1 MLEKNRE
8 SELLLEIEKLRQQ
21 VEELQEEKTDLEILL
36 ETTTEHA
43 DAVES
48 ELLEAKEA
56 AEVANR
62 AKSEFL
68 ANMSHELR
76 TPLNGIIGYTQML
89 MEEED
94 LNPLQLA
101 DLNKINQCGEH
112 LLTLIQDILDIA
124 KVEAGKLEIDPSE
137 FDFHQFIKG
146 VADFF
151 EMRAKQ
157 KGINFYFQTVKEL
170 PNWVRGDPKRLRQV
184 LFNLLGNAV
193 KFTDKGTVNLS
204 VIYLEKKMVFQVE
217 DTGIGIGQEHLE
229 EIFLPFQQ
237 VGSKEHLVDGTGLGL
252 TISKKLVE
260 MMGGELK
267 VKSTLGKGSIFW
279 VELEMPVVDGFA

>member
-8 SELLLEIEKLRQQ
+8 SEILLEIEKLRQQ

-112 LLTLIQDILDIA
+112 LLTLIQDILDVA

-267 VKSTLGKGSIFW
+267 VQSTLGQGSIFW

>member
-1 MLEKNRE
+1 MSDKNRE
-8 SELLLEIEKLRQQ
+8 SQFLLEIEKLRQE
-21 VEELQEEKTDLEILL
+21 VEELQQEKNDLEILL

-48 ELLEAKEA
+48 EVLKAKEA

-89 MEEED
+89 MEEE
-94 LNPLQLA
+94 LTSLQLS

-124 KVEAGKLEIDPSE
+124 KVEAGKLEIEARE
-137 FDFHQFIKG
+137 FDLPKFLNG

-157 KGINFYFQTVKEL
+157 KRIDFHFQAMEDL
-170 PNWVRGDPKRLRQV
+170 PSWVIGDRKRLRQV

-193 KFTDKGTVNLS
+193 KFTDEGSVTLTVS
-204 VIYLEKKMVFQVE
+204 YVGGKITFKVE
-217 DTGIGIGQEHLE
+217 DTGTGIAPEHLE

-237 VGSKEHLVDGTGLGL
+237 VGSKDRLVDGTGLGL
-252 TISKKLVE
+252 TISKKLVT

-267 VKSTLGKGSIFW
+267 VTSNLGKGSIFF
-279 VELEMPVVDGFA
+279 VDLEMAVVDGFA

>member
-1 MLEKNRE
+1 MSEKNRE
-8 SELLLEIEKLRQQ
+8 SELLLEIEKLRQE
-21 VEELQEEKTDLEILL
+21 VEELQQEKADLEILL

-76 TPLNGIIGYTQML
+76 TPLNGIIGYAEML
-89 MEEED
+89 IED
-94 LNPLQLA
+94 GDLTALQLT
-101 DLNKINQCGEH
+101 DLKKIHQCGEH

-124 KVEAGKLEIDPSE
+124 KVEAGKLEIETSE
-137 FDFHQFIKG
+137 FDFDKFLKG

-151 EMRAKQ
+151 EMKAKQ
-157 KGINFYFQTVKEL
+157 KGIAFSFEAQEDL
-170 PNWVRGDPKRLRQV
+170 PNWVEGDQKRLRQV

-193 KFTDKGTVNLS
+193 KFTDTGTVTLTVN
-204 VIYLEKKMVFQVE
+204 YLQKKMVFQVE
-217 DTGIGIGQEHLE
+217 DTGTGIGPEHLE
-229 EIFLPFQQ
+229 EIFLPFHQ
-237 VGSKEHLVDGTGLGL
+237 VGSKERLVEGTGLGL
-252 TISKKLVE
+252 TISKNLVE

-267 VKSTLGKGSIFW
+267 VKSVLGKGSIFW
-279 VELEMPVVDGFA
+279 VELEMPAVNW

>member
-1 MLEKNRE
+1 MSDNNRE

-21 VEELQEEKTDLEILL
+21 VEELQQEKADLEILL

-76 TPLNGIIGYTQML
+76 TPLNGIIGYTEML

-94 LNPLQLA
+94 LTALQLA

-124 KVEAGKLEIDPSE
+124 KVEAGKLEIETSE
-137 FDFHQFIKG
+137 FSFHKFLKR

-151 EMRAKQ
+151 EMTAKQ
-157 KGINFYFQTVKEL
+157 KGIAFDFRVREDL
-170 PNWVRGDPKRLRQV
+170 PNWVKGDPKRLRQV

-193 KFTDKGTVNLS
+193 KFTDEGSVTLTVS
-204 VIYLEKKMVFQVE
+204 YVRKKMVFQVE
-217 DTGIGIGQEHLE
+217 DTGTGIGPEHLE

-237 VGSKEHLVDGTGLGL
+237 VGSKERLIEGTGLGL

-279 VELEMPVVDGFA
+279 VELEMPVVNC

>member
-1 MLEKNRE
+1 MSDKNRE

-21 VEELQEEKTDLEILL
+21 VEELQQENADLEILL

-62 AKSEFL
+62 TKSEFL

-76 TPLNGIIGYTQML
+76 TPLNGIIGYTEML
-89 MEEED
+89 MEEGD
-94 LNPLQLA
+94 LTSLQLA
-101 DLNKINQCGEH
+101 DLNKIHQCGEH

-124 KVEAGKLEIDPSE
+124 KVEAGKLEIESSE
-137 FDFHQFIKG
+137 FDFNMFLKG

-151 EMRAKQ
+151 EMRTKQ
-157 KGINFYFQTVKEL
+157 KGIAFYFKAREDL
-170 PNWVRGDPKRLRQV
+170 PNRVKGDQKRLRQV

-193 KFTDKGTVNLS
+193 KFTDKGSVTLTVS
-204 VIYLEKKMVFQVE
+204 YFQKKMVFQVE
-217 DTGIGIGQEHLE
+217 DTGTGIAQDRLE
-229 EIFLPFQQ
+229 EIFLPFLQ
-237 VGSKEHLVDGTGLGL
+237 VGSKERLIEGTGLGL
-252 TISKKLVE
+252 TISKNLVE

-279 VELEMPVVDGFA
+279 VELEMPVVNW